1 MTLLMLLAVERFA
14 MGGGGRHDGRLG
26 LGLSVKF

>member
-14 MGGGGRHDGRLG
+14 IGGGGRHDGRLG
-26 LGLSVKF
+26 LSVKF